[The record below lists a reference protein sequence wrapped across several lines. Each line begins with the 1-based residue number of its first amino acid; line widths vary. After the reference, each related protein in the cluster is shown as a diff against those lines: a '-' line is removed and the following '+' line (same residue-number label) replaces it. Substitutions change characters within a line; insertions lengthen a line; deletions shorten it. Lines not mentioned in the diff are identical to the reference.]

1 MWVRIDQ
8 VGNLNKERING
19 SSRSLNAKPAMHAT
33 MWNHYDAAGSTL
45 QVRVLAD
52 FLPGQMRA
60 HG

>member
-1 MWVRIDQ
+1 
-8 VGNLNKERING
+8 VGYLNKERING
-19 SSRSLNAKPAMHAT
+19 CSRSLNAKPAMHAT
-33 MWNHYDAAGSTL
+33 MWNRYDAAGSTL